1 MEEMVKDAIYKFIKE
16 SLVCTI
22 VPVLFSSFILTYILN
37 MNAFAS
43 IVLSILIV
51 NFIDSNICANY
62 CENKNKKAG
71 IIRLMIV
78 TLILIIG
85 LKVFIKM
92 SVLKILVS
100 VLIITMPTHLLCKS
114 ILSKEY
120 VDIDK
125 KDLL

>member
-71 IIRLMIV
+71 IRNLTVAIV
-78 TLILIIG
+78 ILTI
-85 LKVFIKM
+85 
-92 SVLKILVS
+92 VLKIFLKAS
-100 VLIITMPTHLLCKS
+100 ILKILINLLIITIPSHLLCKS
-114 ILSKEY
+114 ILNKGI
-120 VDIDK
+120 VDDDK